1 MIKSFQVPN
10 LIDSYMQTVV
20 GKSKSHL
27 SYLNAKRLQQLG
39 FRTPSPVAYGEVLN
53 GNRLLRSYY
62 MTEFISGGDMRGW
75 ENNPD
80 NEPLLRAFAAE
91 MARMHNAGILH
102 RDFSPGNI
110 LFTGTPALGF
120 NFYHIDL
127 NRMTFDVKSR
137 QKLLSMFGRLSTS
150 RDAIKRL
157 AGYYAEAAGDP
168 SLADD
173 ALKAYDEYIRQH

>member
-1 MIKSFQVPN
+1 
-10 LIDSYMQTVV
+10 
-20 GKSKSHL
+20 
-27 SYLNAKRLQQLG
+27 
-39 FRTPSPVAYGEVLN
+39 
-53 GNRLLRSYY
+53 
-62 MTEFISGGDMRGW
+62 
-75 ENNPD
+75 
-80 NEPLLRAFAAE
+80 
-91 MARMHNAGILH
+91 MHNAGILH

-150 RDAIKRL
+150 RDAIKSL

-173 ALKAYDEYIRQH
+173 ALKALSLIHI